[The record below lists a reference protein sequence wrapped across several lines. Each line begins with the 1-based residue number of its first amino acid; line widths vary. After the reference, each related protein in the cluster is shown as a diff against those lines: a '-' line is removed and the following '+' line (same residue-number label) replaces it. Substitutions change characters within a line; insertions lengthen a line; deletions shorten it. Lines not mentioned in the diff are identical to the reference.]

1 MKTIT
6 MHEEALQT
14 PLKSAPTSDANK
26 AVGAPVAASTLQVRP
41 ARLTDAANIYAL
53 IADYASRGTLLP
65 RSLAEVCEN
74 VRDFVVVENSVGNVH
89 EFLGCGALHLY
100 GPHLAEVRS
109 IAVWPTSKGLGAG
122 RLLMEGLLAEAE
134 RHEVHCICLF
144 TRIPDFFARLD
155 FTVARKED
163 LPDKL
168 LKDCL
173 RCPKLDCCDEITM
186 IRGPLPHFSI
196 LDKDEPDASKLVH
209 ITS

>member
-1 MKTIT
+1 MNQTLTKSTA
-6 MHEEALQT
+6 EAGLSTQAADQT
-14 PLKSAPTSDANK
+14 LT
-26 AVGAPVAASTLQVRP
+26 VRP
-41 ARLTDAANIYAL
+41 ARLGDAANIYAL
-53 IADYASRGTLLP
+53 IADYASKGTLLP

-74 VRDFVVVENSVGNVH
+74 VRDFVVVERSGADGA

-109 IAVWPTSKGLGAG
+109 IAVWPASKGLGAG
-122 RLLMEGLLAEAE
+122 RLLMDGLLAEAE

-144 TRIPDFFARLD
+144 TRIPEFFARMG
-155 FTVARKED
+155 FAVARKED

-173 RCPKLDCCDEITM
+173 RCPKLDCCDETTM
-186 IRGPLPHFSI
+186 IRGPLPQYSI
-196 LDKDEPDASKLVH
+196 LDDEPDAQKLVR

>member
-1 MKTIT
+1 MN
-6 MHEEALQT
+6 QT
-14 PLKSAPTSDANK
+14 LSKSATETEQATEQ
-26 AVGAPVAASTLQVRP
+26 ATTQAGAQALTVRP
-41 ARLTDAANIYAL
+41 ARLGDAANIYAL
-53 IADYASRGTLLP
+53 IADYASKGTLLP

-74 VRDFVVVENSVGNVH
+74 VRDFVVVEKNAEHGAEGT

-109 IAVWPTSKGLGAG
+109 IAVWPASKGLGAG
-122 RLLMEGLLAEAE
+122 RLLMDGLLAEAE

-144 TRIPDFFARLD
+144 TRIPQFFARMG
-155 FTVARKED
+155 FEVARKED

-173 RCPKLDCCDEITM
+173 RCPKLDCCDETTM
-186 IRGPLPHFSI
+186 IRGPLPQYSI
-196 LDKDEPDASKLVH
+196 LDDEPDAQKLVR